1 MFRLSNNTDL
11 PEASAF
17 GVKSFWLLLITVVLQ
32 ACNMLGIN
40 LLPGFCEVGLG
51 CTAEELA
58 TKGETA
64 AGLIQQL
71 VPILT
76 AVWLWFER
84 RAPNLR
90 LVFWRKG
97 GGDSALRFLGAFAI
111 LALVT
116 VSAGSQALASPL
128 CGDAGDFR
136 DQLTRGYREE
146 VIGGGVTQGVATLIY
161 VNPETGT
168 WTVLQVLGDRACV
181 IAAGNDW
188 TSTLPG
194 APA

>member
-1 MFRLSNNTDL
+1 MLRLSNNTDL

-58 TKGETA
+58 AKGETA

-97 GGDSALRFLGAFAI
+97 GGDTALRFLGAFVI

-116 VSAGSQALASPL
+116 VSAGSQAMAAPV

-136 DQLTRGYREE
+136 DQLARGYKEQ
-146 VIGGGVTQGVATLIY
+146 VIGGGTTDKVATLIY

-168 WTVLQVLGDRACV
+168 WSVLQVLGDRACV
-181 IAAGNDW
+181 IAAGQGW
-188 TSTLPG
+188 KAIKPG